1 MTTTTTQTSGSF
13 EELDYRES
21 DGIEV
26 SLLWSRA
33 TNDLSVLVAD
43 TKTDELLELRIQPHE
58 AMDAFRHPFAYSA
71 SHRVEA
77 ADDELA
83 GCSHGSC
90 PVA

>member
-1 MTTTTTQTSGSF
+1 MTTTTTQTTGSF

-33 TNDLSVLVAD
+33 TDDLTVLVVD

-58 AMDAFRHPFAYSA
+58 AMDAFHHPFAYAESHALAA
-71 SHRVEA
+71 SLVAEEA
-77 ADDELA
+77 
-83 GCSHGSC
+83 GQR
-90 PVA
+90 

>member
-1 MTTTTTQTSGSF
+1 MTTTTTHTTGSF

-33 TNDLSVLVAD
+33 TNDLSVLVVD

-58 AMDAFRHPFAYSA
+58 ATDAFHHPFAYAETRTIVDSVVA
-71 SHRVEA
+71 EEA
-77 ADDELA
+77 
-83 GCSHGSC
+83 GQR
-90 PVA
+90 

>member
-1 MTTTTTQTSGSF
+1 MTTTTTRTTGSF

-33 TNDLSVLVAD
+33 TNELSVLVAD
-43 TKTDELLELRIQPHE
+43 TKTDELLELHIQAHE
-58 AMDAFRHPFAYSA
+58 AMDAFHHPFAYSA
-71 SHRVEA
+71 SHRIEA
-77 ADDELA
+77 ADEELD

-90 PVA
+90 PMT